1 MVSHME
7 NLECPRCR
15 EKSVSIWVSMLL
27 GPFRTI
33 ICPNCGARIGVSAAV
48 VWAPLPFIA
57 AVVAAIA
64 LKGGIVAIAILLA
77 GFAVSIWLQYRFV
90 TLVVR

>member
-1 MVSHME
+1 
-7 NLECPRCR
+7 
-15 EKSVSIWVSMLL
+15 MLL

-48 VWAPLPFIA
+48 MWAPLPFIA
-57 AVVAAIA
+57 AAVAAMA